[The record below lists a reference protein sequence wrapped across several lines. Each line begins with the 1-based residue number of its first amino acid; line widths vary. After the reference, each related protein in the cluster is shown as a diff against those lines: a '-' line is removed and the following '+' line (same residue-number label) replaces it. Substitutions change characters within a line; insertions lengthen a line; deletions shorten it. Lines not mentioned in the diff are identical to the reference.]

1 MASARILDGLIHL
14 VFVTLILFTIKVMG
28 LMARGDAGIRNYNL
42 CIVGLGNV
50 GSALV
55 ALLQRKQQELET
67 RCGIEWR
74 VTGVT
79 ARRLG
84 WLVAPNGFTPAK
96 LLAGDFSE
104 AERVADLA
112 NWLRIAKP
120 DVFFE
125 ASSLN
130 AETGEPAVTHIRSA
144 LESGAHAISAN
155 KGPVLHAYRELTQL
169 AESKGRCFFFESAM
183 MDGAPVFSLFRE
195 ALPAIEVLGFRGV
208 INSTTTV
215 ILEAMQA
222 GKSFDEAIVEA
233 QRLGVAE
240 SDPSADI
247 DGIDAAVKVVE
258 VANVLM
264 GASLK
269 LTDVARRGIR
279 GITTGQLR
287 EAHEN
292 GEAWKLVSRA
302 RRQSDGRIQASV
314 APERLK
320 LDDPLAHVSGT
331 SLLIAFET
339 DIFKELI
346 VSERDPGPEA
356 TAYGML
362 CDFVNAVRSK

>member
-1 MASARILDGLIHL
+1 MLITM
-14 VFVTLILFTIKVMG
+14 VRAPSVI
-28 LMARGDAGIRNYNL
+28 RGDIHIRTYNL

-55 ALLQRKQQELET
+55 ALLQRKRQELT
-67 RCGIEWR
+67 DRYGIGFG
-74 VTGVT
+74 VTGV
-79 ARRLG
+79 ASRRLG
-84 WLVAPNGFTPAK
+84 WLVAPGGFTPEK

-104 AERVADLA
+104 ARTAIDLA
-112 NWLRIAKP
+112 DWLRAAKT
-120 DVFFE
+120 DALFE

-130 AETGEPAVTHIRSA
+130 AETGEPAITHIRAA

-169 AESKGRCFFFESAM
+169 AESKGRRFYFESAM
-183 MDGAPVFSLFRE
+183 MDGAPVFSLFRS
-195 ALPAIEVLGFRGV
+195 ALPAIEILGFRGV

-222 GKSFDEAIVEA
+222 GKSVDDAIA
-233 QRLGVAE
+233 QALRLGVAE

-269 LTDVARRGIR
+269 LADVTRRGIR
-279 GITTGQLR
+279 GITPEQLHR
-287 EAHEN
+287 AHEN
-292 GEAWKLVSRA
+292 GEAWRLVSRA
-302 RRQSDGRIQASV
+302 RRQSDGSIAASV
-314 APERLK
+314 APENLK
-320 LDDPLAHVSGT
+320 LDDPLAQVRGT

-346 VSERDPGPEA
+346 ISERDPGPEA

-362 CDFVNAVRSK
+362 SDFVNAVRSS